1 MSSASTSTC
10 SQPSICRPRISK
22 RRHVWVLDHG
32 QLGVGRIDGAG
43 SKPPWLLALTA
54 MCPCTRKASPPN
66 MRCSLRPGSPWT
78 TFPDPVG
85 KLLVVCHV
93 GQEDIGASSTTAS
106 CRLTFAW

>member
-22 RRHVWVLDHG
+22 RRTCWVLDHG
-32 QLGVGRIDGAG
+32 LGVGRVDAQEQAALAAGADRHVSVHEEG
-43 SKPPWLLALTA
+43 ESAEHALLAQAGFALDDV
-54 MCPCTRKASPPN
+54 
-66 MRCSLRPGSPWT
+66 
-78 TFPDPVG
+78 PDPVG
-85 KLLVVCHV
+85 KLLVVRHV